1 MARRIAQSVGARSTL
16 SYIDM
21 ISGGFGAA
29 FFLFLIFVS
38 FPIETSSTPSN
49 GSRFLDIWLTWGVPD
64 VSVYTVVEFTP
75 EGRGLIAPA
84 PRLYSLNSRAMRRNS
99 RTGEVMY
106 SGRDAP
112 FWTYF
117 AEAGYSSGG
126 ERGMRQSDGT
136 QAGQWLR
143 FSDPCPGFYRILV
156 AGQSPRDLLLDL
168 LIEARAPEP
177 VPGQVRV
184 IVSDGGAPL
193 FLPVA
198 EAAAA
203 TMDFTLGGAPQE
215 VPLGGMIEISGDP
228 GASQASFLHCDV
240 FN

>member
-1 MARRIAQSVGARSTL
+1 MARRIAQTVGGRATL

-38 FPIETSSTPSN
+38 FPIETSSSPSN
-49 GSRFLDIWLTWGVPD
+49 GSRFLDIWVTWDVPE
-64 VSVYTVVEFTP
+64 VAIFTVVEFTP
-75 EGRGLIAPA
+75 ERRGLTAPA
-84 PRLYSLNSRAMRRNS
+84 PRLYSLNSRAMRRNG

-106 SGRDAP
+106 SGRAAP

-126 ERGMRQSDGT
+126 EHGMRQSEGT

-143 FSDPCPGFYRILV
+143 FSDPCPGTYRLLV

-168 LIEARAPEP
+168 LLEDRRPEP

-184 IVSDGGAPL
+184 IISDGGVPV
-193 FLPVA
+193 FLPDA
-198 EAAAA
+198 DGAPAS
-203 TMDFTLGGAPQE
+203 MLFTLGGAPQA
-215 VPLGGMIEISGDP
+215 VSLGQTIEISGDP
-228 GASQASFLHCDV
+228 GASQASFLHCDA